1 MTNYRF
7 ESGGLSLAA
16 HLAEPRTHGPARL
29 PGLVICHGFPTA
41 ANGSMRAGHSYHDLA
56 DRIASDMGW
65 VVLAVTF
72 RGCGESEGSFS
83 LGGWLADL
91 HAAAATLRH
100 RGDVRQVFL
109 AGFGTGGALAICAGA
124 DDPDIGGVAAVAPP
138 ADFDDW
144 ASDPEGLLDY
154 ARRVG
159 AIRDPGFPADAA
171 AWASELSA
179 MRAVHGAERL
189 APRPLLVLHGA
200 NDDVVP
206 TFDARVIADAH
217 GHADFRLI
225 AGAGHRLRF
234 DPRAVAVLLGWL
246 DRTAT
251 AGIEAVGQPQG
262 T

>member
-1 MTNYRF
+1 MTNFRF
-7 ESGGLSLAA
+7 DSEGFSLAA
-16 HLAEPRTHGPARL
+16 HLAEPKTAGPARL
-29 PGLVICHGFPTA
+29 PGLVISHGFPTV
-41 ANGSMRAGHSYHDLA
+41 ANGSLRAGQSYHDLA
-56 DRIASDMGW
+56 DRIANDMGW
-65 VVLAVTF
+65 VVLAMTF

-91 HAAAATLRH
+91 HAAAATLAART
-100 RGDVRQVFL
+100 DVRQVFL

-124 DDPDIGGVAAVAPP
+124 ADPTVAGVAAVAPP

-144 ASDPEGLLDY
+144 ASDPDGLLEY

-159 AIRDPGFPADAA
+159 AIKDGEFPTDVAAWSAELASVRAVDAA
-171 AWASELSA
+171 A
-179 MRAVHGAERL
+179 RL

-200 NDDVVP
+200 QDDVVP

-217 GHADFRLI
+217 GEADFRLI

-246 DRTAT
+246 DRQAT
-251 AGIEAVGQPQG
+251 AGIEAVGG
-262 T
+262 